1 MWTSACP
8 PYPPWVRGWCSPF
21 SGTSPPPWRSC
32 TWFRWVMIWQHRL
45 FWAPLVSCCSSK
57 FYTRFLH
64 LDPRWLE
71 NVLRLTMFKL
81 CFQLVLSI
89 REKQAWN
96 PLNPA
101 TEPLIVLRQKIVQN
115 SIEQTSLF
123 VAFTFLLVSYLTESE
138 MKIVPLL
145 VMHHCIGR
153 IVFAHG

>member
-1 MWTSACP
+1 
-8 PYPPWVRGWCSPF
+8 
-21 SGTSPPPWRSC
+21 
-32 TWFRWVMIWQHRL
+32 
-45 FWAPLVSCCSSK
+45 
-57 FYTRFLH
+57 
-64 LDPRWLE
+64 
-71 NVLRLTMFKL
+71 MFKL